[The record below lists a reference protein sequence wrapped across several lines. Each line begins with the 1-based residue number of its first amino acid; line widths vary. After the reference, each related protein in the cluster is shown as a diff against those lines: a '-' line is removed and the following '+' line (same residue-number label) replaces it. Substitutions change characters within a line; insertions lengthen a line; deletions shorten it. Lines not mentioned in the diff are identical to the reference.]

1 MKPVP
6 AKLFFPSLAAALLL
20 AAFPL
25 FAEEV
30 QEAQEAQEAEEAQE
44 NGLVVRYTG
53 AEDRIIEIRAK
64 TRHTTV
70 IVLPATETVLDFVV
84 GDSEYWHLTGAANL
98 AFLKPI
104 AEGVTTNVALV
115 CESGK
120 IYSFL
125 VSERSDANPHLVV
138 RIEAQGDAD
147 PRISP
152 AGHEPAFVARSQVA
166 DYRQMAEAAIET
178 AQAAQMDA
186 DTRIAEAMAL
196 AASESEAFRV
206 EYPTRLRFP
215 YRLEDKAK
223 KWPFLVEGMWHD
235 GQFTYLRANAQE
247 SPALY
252 EEKDGK
258 PALVAYDLG
267 EDGLYIARHVLG
279 NGWLQIGKQKIKWR
293 FTAPE
298 VGL

>member
-1 MKPVP
+1 MLKIIP
-6 AKLFFPSLAAALLL
+6 FAAAVLL
-20 AAFPL
+20 ALSLPL
-25 FAEEV
+25 I
-30 QEAQEAQEAEEAQE
+30 
-44 NGLVVRYTG
+44 
-53 AEDRIIEIRAK
+53 AEDGGPVLRVIETQDQIIEIRAR

-70 IVLPATETVLDFVV
+70 IVLPAAETVLDFVV

-115 CESGK
+115 CASGK

-125 VSERSDANPHLVV
+125 VTERGAGQPHLVV
-138 RIEAQGDAD
+138 RVEAGGTDD

-152 AGHEPAFVARSQVA
+152 TGHEPAFVARSQVA
-166 DYRQMAEAAIET
+166 DYQQMAAAAIET
-178 AQAAQMDA
+178 AQGAQVDA
-186 DTRIAEAMAL
+186 KSQIAEA
-196 AASESEAFRV
+196 AARAANESESFRA

-235 GQFTYLRANAQE
+235 GRFTYLRANAQE

-279 NGWLQIGKQKIKWR
+279 NGWLQIGKQKVRWR

-298 VGL
+298 VGP

>member
-1 MKPVP
+1 MLKI
-6 AKLFFPSLAAALLL
+6 LSLVTTSLL
-20 AAFPL
+20 ALTVPL
-25 FAEEV
+25 I
-30 QEAQEAQEAEEAQE
+30 AQDSGQDREIIEAEADGAVIRRVGGEDQI
-44 NGLVVRYTG
+44 VR
-53 AEDRIIEIRAK
+53 IRAK

-70 IVLPATETVLDFVV
+70 IVLPQTESVLDFVV

-115 CESGK
+115 CESGR

-125 VSERSDANPHLVV
+125 VTEHGAGQPHLVV
-138 RIEAQGDAD
+138 RIEAQGAAD

-152 AGHEPAFVARSQVA
+152 AKHEPAFVARSQVA
-166 DYRQMAEAAIET
+166 AYRQMAET
-178 AQAAQMDA
+178 AMQTAKAAQVDA
-186 DTRIAEAMAL
+186 DSRIAEAQAL
-196 AASESEAFRV
+196 AAGESQAFQA
-206 EYPTRLRFP
+206 EYPTRLKFP
-215 YRLEDKAK
+215 YQLEDKAR

-235 GQFTYLRANAQE
+235 GQFTYLRSNAQE

-258 PALVAYDLG
+258 PALVAYDLQP
-267 EDGLYIARHVLG
+267 DGLYIARHVLG
-279 NGWLQIGKQKIKWR
+279 NGWLQIGKQKVRWR

-298 VGL
+298 IGP

>member
-1 MKPVP
+1 MLKIIPPAVAAILALSVP
-6 AKLFFPSLAAALLL
+6 LI
-20 AAFPL
+20 
-25 FAEEV
+25 
-30 QEAQEAQEAEEAQE
+30 AQDGDAVLRVIEAEDQ
-44 NGLVVRYTG
+44 
-53 AEDRIIEIRAK
+53 IIQIRAR

-115 CESGK
+115 CASGT

-125 VSERSDANPHLVV
+125 VTESGEGDPHLVV
-138 RIEAQGDAD
+138 RVEAQGDAD

-152 AGHEPAFVARSQVA
+152 TGHEPAFVARSQVA
-166 DYRQMAEAAIET
+166 AYQQMAESAIET
-178 AQAAQMDA
+178 ARAAQVDA
-186 DTRIAEAMAL
+186 DARIADAVAL
-196 AASESEAFRV
+196 VAGETEAFRA
-206 EYPTRLRFP
+206 EYPTRLKFS
-215 YRLEDKAK
+215 YRLEDKAF

-235 GQFTYLRANAQE
+235 GRFTYLRSGAQE

-252 EEKDGK
+252 EEKDGQ

-279 NGWLQIGKQKIKWR
+279 DGWLQIGRQRVRWR

-298 VGL
+298 IGP

>member
-1 MKPVP
+1 MLKIIPFATAAILALSVPLIAQDTGPV
-6 AKLFFPSLAAALLL
+6 L
-20 AAFPL
+20 
-25 FAEEV
+25 
-30 QEAQEAQEAEEAQE
+30 
-44 NGLVVRYTG
+44 
-53 AEDRIIEIRAK
+53 RIIEAEDQIIQIRAR

-115 CESGK
+115 CASGR

-125 VSERSDANPHLVV
+125 VTESGTGDPHLVV
-138 RIEAQGDAD
+138 RVEAGGDAD

-166 DYRQMAEAAIET
+166 AYRQMAESAIET
-178 AQAAQMDA
+178 ARAAQVDA
-186 DTRIAEAMAL
+186 DARIADAVAL
-196 AASESEAFRV
+196 AAGEAEAFRA
-206 EYPTRLRFP
+206 EYPTRLKFS
-215 YRLEDKAK
+215 YRLEDKAF

-235 GQFTYLRANAQE
+235 GRFTYLRSGAQE

-252 EEKDGK
+252 EEKDGQ

-279 NGWLQIGKQKIKWR
+279 DGWLQIGRQRVRWR

-298 VGL
+298 IGP

>member
-1 MKPVP
+1 MLKIIP
-6 AKLFFPSLAAALLL
+6 FAAAVLL
-20 AAFPL
+20 ALSLPL
-25 FAEEV
+25 TG
-30 QEAQEAQEAEEAQE
+30 QDT
-44 NGLVVRYTG
+44 GPVVS
-53 AEDRIIEIRAK
+53 IIEMQDQIIRIRAR

-70 IVLPATETVLDFVV
+70 IVLPAAETVLDFVV

-115 CESGK
+115 CASGK

-125 VSERSDANPHLVV
+125 VSESGADDPHLVV
-138 RIEAQGDAD
+138 RIEAQGDTD

-152 AGHEPAFVARSQVA
+152 TGHEPAFVARSQVA
-166 DYRQMAEAAIET
+166 DYQQMAAAAIET
-178 AQAAQMDA
+178 AQVAQVDA
-186 DTRIAEAMAL
+186 ESRVAEA
-196 AASESEAFRV
+196 AARAANESESFRA

-215 YRLEDKAK
+215 YRLEDKAL

-235 GQFTYLRANAQE
+235 GRFTYLRSNAQE

-258 PALVAYDLG
+258 PALVAYDLD
-267 EDGLYIARHVLG
+267 EDGLYIVRHVLG
-279 NGWLQIGKQKIKWR
+279 DGWLQIGKQKVRWR

-298 VGL
+298 IRP

>member
-1 MKPVP
+1 MIRRIGG
-6 AKLFFPSLAAALLL
+6 
-20 AAFPL
+20 
-25 FAEEV
+25 ED
-30 QEAQEAQEAEEAQE
+30 QI
-44 NGLVVRYTG
+44 VR
-53 AEDRIIEIRAK
+53 IRAK

-70 IVLPATETVLDFVV
+70 IVLPPTENVLDFVV

-115 CESGK
+115 CESGR

-125 VSERSDANPHLVV
+125 VTEQSAVDPHLVV
-138 RIEAQGDAD
+138 RIDQPAETD

-152 AGHEPAFVARSQVA
+152 TKHEPAFVARGQVA
-166 DYRQMAEAAIET
+166 AYQQMAEAAIET
-178 AQAAQMDA
+178 AKAAQVDA
-186 DTRIAEAMAL
+186 DSRIADATAL
-196 AASESEAFRV
+196 AAGESEAFRA
-206 EYPTRLRFP
+206 EYPTRLKFP
-215 YRLEDKAK
+215 YQLEDKAR
-223 KWPFLVEGMWHD
+223 KWPFMVEGMWHD
-235 GQFTYLRANAQE
+235 GQFTYLRSNAQE

-258 PALVAYDLG
+258 PALVAYDLQ

-279 NGWLQIGKQKIKWR
+279 NGWLQIGTQKAKWR

-298 VGL
+298 IGP